1 MTVDLYPID
10 RFHVEHTKEAVAAEV
25 RILEQELDGQGRR
38 KQERERLSR
47 DVIDVGLAL
56 QRKRLESLEKRAK
69 RFPPMPGTRQAPLFF
84 TEETSRTG
92 QR

>member
-1 MTVDLYPID
+1 MSVDLYPID
-10 RFHVEHTKEAVAAEV
+10 HFHVEALKESIGADA
-25 RILEQELDGQGRR
+25 RQLEQELDGQGRR
-38 KQERERLSR
+38 KQQQERLSR